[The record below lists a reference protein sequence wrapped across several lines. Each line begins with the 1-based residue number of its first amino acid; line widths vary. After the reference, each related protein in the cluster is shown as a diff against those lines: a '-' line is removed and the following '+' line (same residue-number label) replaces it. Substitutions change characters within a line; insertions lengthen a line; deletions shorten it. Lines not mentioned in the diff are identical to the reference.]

1 MEIQMKRHGK
11 GQGLVEYALDLLQDA
26 VATIEE
32 RNLELVVYTD
42 AQSFVL
48 EIFIAGL
55 EFAGEEDSA
64 VQFAA
69 DSEVCGN

>member
-11 GQGLVEYALDLLQDA
+11 GQGLVEYALQLLQDA
-26 VATIEE
+26 VDTIEL
-32 RNLELVVYTD
+32 RNIAVEGFTD
-42 AQSFVL
+42 FQSEVL

-69 DSEVCGN
+69 DSEACGN